1 MKTNTGEKSISVRLE
16 QLHPFE
22 NHPFRVVEDDALKQ
36 LAQSIKENGVLTPC
50 IVRSNPYGDGYELLS
65 GHRRVVAC
73 KMIGRKTI
81 PVIVRELDDDA
92 ATILMV
98 DANQQRENL
107 LPSEKAFAY
116 RMKLEAMKRKAGRPA
131 KNSPQVAEN
140 FRSDDEMAKSL
151 RTSADTIRRYIHL
164 TYLEENLLRLVDER
178 RIAFSPAVEISFLKH
193 DEQCM
198 LLETIITEEATPSLS
213 QAQALKKLSQEGKL
227 DMDAI
232 LSILSEQK
240 GNQVDRLKLREDKLR
255 EFFPHNYTPR
265 QMEDV
270 IFQLLKQWKQNE
282 NATNNKLGIS

>member
-1 MKTNTGEKSISVRLE
+1 MKTNTGEKSVSVRLE

-36 LAQSIKENGVLTPC
+36 LSQSIKENGVLTPC
-50 IVRSNPYGDGYELLS
+50 IVRPSPYGDGYELLS
-65 GHRRVVAC
+65 GHRRVAAC
-73 KMIGRKTI
+73 RLIGRKTI

-116 RMKLEAMKRKAGRPA
+116 RMKLEAMKSQGKRNDLTLSRVGTRL
-131 KNSPQVAEN
+131 
-140 FRSDDEMAKSL
+140 RSDSQMAKESGDS
-151 RTSADTIRRYIHL
+151 RNQIARYIRL
-164 TYLEENLLRLVDER
+164 TYLEENLLRMVDEG
-178 RIAFSPAVEISFLKH
+178 RIAFGPAVELSFLKH

-198 LLETIITEEATPSLS
+198 LLETIITEEATPSRS
-213 QAQALKKLSQEGKL
+213 QAQTLKKLSQDGKL
-227 DMDAI
+227 DMDTI
-232 LSILSEQK
+232 LGILSEQK

-255 EFFPHNYTPR
+255 EFFPCNYTPR

-270 IFQLLKQWKQNE
+270 IFQLLEQWKQRRGPQAINQD
-282 NATNNKLGIS
+282 K

>member
-1 MKTNTGEKSISVRLE
+1 MMKTNTGEKSISVRLE

-22 NHPFRVVEDDALKQ
+22 NHPFRVVEDDALRQ

-50 IVRSNPYGDGYELLS
+50 IVRPSPYDDGYELLS
-65 GHRRVVAC
+65 GHRRVAAC
-73 KMIGRKTI
+73 RLIGRKTI

-116 RMKLEAMKRKAGRPA
+116 RIKLEAMKRQGKKIETTSRQLVGKLERADSVSDESGR
-131 KNSPQVAEN
+131 
-140 FRSDDEMAKSL
+140 
-151 RTSADTIRRYIHL
+151 TIQRYIRL
-164 TYLEENLLRLVDER
+164 TYLEGNLLQMVDEG
-178 RIAFSPAVEISFLKH
+178 RIAFGPAVEISFLTH

-213 QAQALKKLSQEGKL
+213 RAQTLKKLSQEGKL

-232 LSILSEQK
+232 LKILSEQK

-255 EFFPHNYTPR
+255 EFFPCNYTPR

-270 IFQLLKQWKQNE
+270 IFQLLEQWKQNG
-282 NATNNKLGIS
+282 NATNNKLSIS